1 MKIVTKQTLS
11 TIEHD
16 SNISYVSVPTDL
28 LQSAGIT
35 SSDELN
41 IELLPIEN
49 ELDDIDA
56 KLTFGII
63 ITKKEEWPPQ

>member
-49 ELDDIDA
+49 ESDDIDA

>member
-49 ELDDIDA
+49 ESDDIDA
-56 KLTFGII
+56 KLMFGII
-63 ITKKEEWPPQ
+63 ITKKEQWPPQ